1 MTEEVYRENKRGTA
15 LFRID
20 EACYK
25 VSRWSSDNSQCK
37 HPQDDRALSSLLSQ
51 LVSRDKM
58 LDIPCEM

>member
-20 EACYK
+20 ETCYK
-25 VSRWSSDNSQCK
+25 VSRWSSDKSQCK
-37 HPQDDRALSSLLSQ
+37 HPQDNRAVSSLLSQ

-58 LDIPCEM
+58 LDIPCEL